1 MQINIRE
8 KTEIK
13 QSSRSP
19 SPEVTHTIKI
29 AMKYIGQPG
38 LRNDIKNIKINNDE
52 SSISCADN
60 TQINQE
66 FDKRNSECC
75 GVNVALDF
83 TLDCHNFQVTQ
94 RDVNLKAMSKNKA
107 SIN

>member
-1 MQINIRE
+1 MEINIRE

-38 LRNDIKNIKINNDE
+38 LAHSDNKNTKINYDE
-52 SSISCADN
+52 SSISCVDN
-60 TQINQE
+60 NQNNYQE
-66 FDKRNSECC
+66 FGKKNNECC

-83 TLDCHNFQVTQ
+83 TLNCNNFQLTQ
-94 RDVNLKAMSKNKA
+94 RDVSLKAMSKN
-107 SIN
+107 